1 MKASIDL
8 SAVAE
13 GLENCKPGDE
23 YSVVFTVDT
32 KTGSALTGTASEIE
46 HLSGEYDEDEDEAI
60 EANTWMERKKRDG
73 SQSGSKV
80 PKAILLV
87 SK

>member
-8 SAVAE
+8 TAVADQ
-13 GLENCKPGDE
+13 LADCKPGDE
-23 YSVVFTVDT
+23 YSVTFVVDE
-32 KTGSALTGTASEIE
+32 KSDKGLIGTASEIE
-46 HLSGEYDEDEDEAI
+46 HIGGGEYEEEEAP
-60 EANTWMERKKRDG
+60 APRGRT
-73 SQSGSKV
+73 SGGRV

>member
-8 SAVAE
+8 SEVEDQLAD
-13 GLENCKPGDE
+13 CKPGDE
-23 YSVVFTVDT
+23 YSVTFVVDG
-32 KTGSALTGTASEIE
+32 KTDEELTGTASEIE
-46 HLSGEYDEDEDEAI
+46 HLGEEEYDESKYEGPEA
-60 EANTWMERKKRDG
+60 EERPVVRATHAGKR
-73 SQSGSKV
+73 V

>member
-23 YSVVFTVDT
+23 YSVIFTVDT

-46 HLSGEYDEDEDEAI
+46 HLSGDYDEDEDESVVADDR
-60 EANTWMERKKRDG
+60 MPR
-73 SQSGSKV
+73 SGSKV

>member
-46 HLSGEYDEDEDEAI
+46 HLGDYDDSEDGHEDLDVDGH
-60 EANTWMERKKRDG
+60 RDG
-73 SQSGSKV
+73 AKKGKL